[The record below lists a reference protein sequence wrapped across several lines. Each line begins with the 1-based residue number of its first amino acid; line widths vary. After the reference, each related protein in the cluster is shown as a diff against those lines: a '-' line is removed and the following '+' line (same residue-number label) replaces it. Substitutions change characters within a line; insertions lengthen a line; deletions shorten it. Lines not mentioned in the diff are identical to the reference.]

1 MDRKFI
7 TVVDLEATCWN
18 SSESQAGQTSE
29 IIEIGMVLLN
39 TETGEVVNPIS
50 MKVKPQHSTVSQFC
64 TDLTGLTQKDV
75 EKAPNLHKACEYLR
89 KQYNSHRYVWA
100 SFGEWDR
107 YMMDKSVETTRVK
120 SPFSGVH
127 TNVQAV
133 FGWTLPL
140 TQKNDLSL
148 QKAVEV
154 AGLNWVGRAHS
165 GVDDAHNAANLLSCL
180 SRKTPSF
187 REGMQSAS

>member
-18 SSESQAGQTSE
+18 SSESQAGQPAE

-39 TETGEVVNPIS
+39 TETGEVVNPVS
-50 MKVKPQHSTVSQFC
+50 MKVKPQLSTVSQFC

-75 EKAPNLHKACEYLR
+75 EKAPSLQKVCEYLR

-100 SFGEWDR
+100 SYGEWDR
-107 YMMDKSVETTRVK
+107 YMMDRAVETTGVK

-133 FGWTLPL
+133 FGWTLPP

-148 QKAVEV
+148 QRAVEA
-154 AGLNWVGRAHS
+154 AGLTWVGRAHS
-165 GVDDAHNAANLLSCL
+165 GVDDAHNAANLLWTVL
-180 SRKTPSF
+180 R
-187 REGMQSAS
+187 RLRD